1 MKRILFENIG
11 GLVLLAANGER
22 QLAGAEMAN
31 WPVLGDAFLLVEGG
45 RIVDFGAMS
54 ACPTFAVD
62 ERVDASGRFLLPAFC
77 DSHTHLVFAATRET
91 EFVDKIRGVS
101 YAEIAAKGGGIINSA
116 LRLRAM
122 DEGALFEQALAR
134 LEQAMAQGT
143 GAIEIKS
150 GYGLDMASELKM
162 LRVIRRLKEQNLIP
176 VKSTFLAAHAVPPE
190 FAGNKDGYLQHVIN
204 DMLPR
209 VAGENLADYCDI
221 FCEKGFFSPED
232 TDLLLTAAA
241 RYGLGAK
248 IHANQLDFSGGVQV
262 GVKHKARS
270 VDHLEH
276 AGEAEIAALLESQI
290 LESQILDSPTMP
302 TALPMAAFFL
312 RLPYPPARKMID
324 SGLPVA
330 IATDFNPGSSPSSR
344 MSFAISLACIQM
356 RMLPE
361 EAIAA
366 ATING
371 AQAMD
376 LSHEVGSIA
385 KGKKAQLIL
394 TRKMENLAFLPYNF
408 GQDSIERVF
417 FA

>member
-22 QLAGAEMAN
+22 RLAGEEMAN

-62 ERVDASGRFLLPAFC
+62 ERVEASGRFLLPAFC

-91 EFVDKIRGVS
+91 EFVDKVRGVS

-122 DEGALFEQALAR
+122 GEDALFEQALAR
-134 LEQAMAQGT
+134 LELAMAQGT

-176 VKSTFLAAHAVPPE
+176 VKATFLAAHAVPPE
-190 FAGNKDGYLQHVIN
+190 FAGNKAAYLRHVID

-209 VAGENLADYCDI
+209 VVGENLADYCDI

-248 IHANQLDFSGGVQV
+248 IHANQLDFSGGVQI

-276 AGEAEIAALLESQI
+276 AGEAEIAALLASQ
-290 LESQILDSPTMP
+290 TMP

-324 SGLPVA
+324 SGLPIA

-394 TRKMENLAFLPYNF
+394 SRKMENLAFLPYNF

>member
-1 MKRILFENIG
+1 MRRILFENIS
-11 GLVLLAANGER
+11 GLALLAANGER
-22 QLAGAEMAN
+22 QLAGAAMGN
-31 WPVLGDAFLLVEGG
+31 WPIVKDAFLLVEDGK
-45 RIVDFGAMS
+45 IADFGAMS

-77 DSHTHLVFAATRET
+77 DSHTHLVFAATREA

-122 DEGALFEQALAR
+122 GEDELFEQALAR
-134 LEQAMAQGT
+134 LHTAMAQGT

-162 LRVIRRLKEQNLIP
+162 LRVIRRLKETNLLP
-176 VKSTFLAAHAVPPE
+176 VKATFLAAHAVPPE
-190 FAGNKDGYLQHVIN
+190 FAGDKAGYLQHVIK

-221 FCEKGFFSPED
+221 FCEKGFFSIED

-248 IHANQLDFSGGVQV
+248 IHANQLDFSGGVQI

-276 AGEAEIAALLESQI
+276 ADEAEIEALLGSQ
-290 LESQILDSPTMP
+290 TMP

-324 SGLPVA
+324 SGLPIA

-376 LSHEVGSIA
+376 LAHEVGSLA

-394 TRKMENLAFLPYNF
+394 TKKMENLAFLPYNF